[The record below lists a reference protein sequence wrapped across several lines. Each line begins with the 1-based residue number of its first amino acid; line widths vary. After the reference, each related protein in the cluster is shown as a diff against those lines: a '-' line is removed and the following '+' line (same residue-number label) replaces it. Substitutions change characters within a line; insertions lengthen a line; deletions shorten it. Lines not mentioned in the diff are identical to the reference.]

1 MKRAIGGLRSSVFQK
16 LDMNAIL
23 VRIATPVKKTKVAVY
38 ALRAIAPCTRL
49 YAYVYHEIR
58 ALQDPPDAS
67 HIFKK
72 WINNYAS
79 RDFLA
84 STMETEDLLD
94 KLSANMT
101 EQELDEIENLYH
113 QALKLQ
119 VEFFA
124 TQSVSQQTL
133 VPLSHALELGN

>member
-1 MKRAIGGLRSSVFQK
+1 
-16 LDMNAIL
+16 
-23 VRIATPVKKTKVAVY
+23 
-38 ALRAIAPCTRL
+38 
-49 YAYVYHEIR
+49 
-58 ALQDPPDAS
+58 
-67 HIFKK
+67 
-72 WINNYAS
+72 
-79 RDFLA
+79 
-84 STMETEDLLD
+84 METEDLLD